1 MKYSYDYVLWKYLG
15 RLATNYPVIY
25 WIVFCIIM
33 SLFLYIFDFNYI
45 KNNKKR
51 DILFLIFMICWLIW
65 LTVYK
70 SNGWLIYPCI
80 VAYILIFGIII
91 YKYYIFK
98 KDKIENSCINQKTK
112 ILNLSPTKP
121 KKQQKPNKQKDVQKS
136 NFKKY
141 KLINKN
147 RVKDKITMKIRNRC
161 RIISQSRN

>member
-112 ILNLSPTKP
+112 ISNLSPTKP
-121 KKQQKPNKQKDVQKS
+121 KKQQKPNKQKDVQKL

-147 RVKDKITMKIRNRC
+147 IVKDKNNNEYKK
-161 RIISQSRN
+161 

>member
-112 ILNLSPTKP
+112 ISNLSPTKP

-147 RVKDKITMKIRNRC
+147 RVKDKNNNEDKK
-161 RIISQSRN
+161 

>member
-80 VAYILIFGIII
+80 IAYILIFGIII

-112 ILNLSPTKP
+112 ISNLSPTKP

-147 RVKDKITMKIRNRC
+147 RVKDKNNNEYKK
-161 RIISQSRN
+161 

>member
-112 ILNLSPTKP
+112 ISNLSPTKP

-147 RVKDKITMKIRNRC
+147 RVKDKNNNEYKK
-161 RIISQSRN
+161 

>member
-70 SNGWLIYPCI
+70 SSGWLIYPCI
-80 VAYILIFGIII
+80 IAYILIFGIII

-112 ILNLSPTKP
+112 ISNLSPTKP

-147 RVKDKITMKIRNRC
+147 RVKDKNNNEYKK
-161 RIISQSRN
+161 

>member
-112 ILNLSPTKP
+112 ISNLSPTKP

-147 RVKDKITMKIRNRC
+147 RVKDKNNNDDKKIKV
-161 RIISQSRN
+161 

>member
-112 ILNLSPTKP
+112 ISNLSPTKP
-121 KKQQKPNKQKDVQKS
+121 KKQQKPNKQKDVQKL

-147 RVKDKITMKIRNRC
+147 RVKDKNNNEDKK
-161 RIISQSRN
+161 

>member
-25 WIVFCIIM
+25 WIVCCIIM

-112 ILNLSPTKP
+112 ISNLSPTKP

-147 RVKDKITMKIRNRC
+147 RVKDKNKNDDKK
-161 RIISQSRN
+161 QVQDY

>member
-112 ILNLSPTKP
+112 ISNLSPTKP
-121 KKQQKPNKQKDVQKS
+121 KKQQKPNKQKDVQKL

-147 RVKDKITMKIRNRC
+147 IVKDKNNNEYKK
-161 RIISQSRN
+161 QVQDY

>member
-15 RLATNYPVIY
+15 RLATNYPVID

-112 ILNLSPTKP
+112 ISNLSPTKP
-121 KKQQKPNKQKDVQKS
+121 KKQQKPNKQKDVQKL

-147 RVKDKITMKIRNRC
+147 RVKDKNNNEDKK
-161 RIISQSRN
+161 

>member
-80 VAYILIFGIII
+80 IAYILIFGIII

-112 ILNLSPTKP
+112 ISNLSPTKP

-147 RVKDKITMKIRNRC
+147 RVKDKN
-161 RIISQSRN
+161 NN

>member
-80 VAYILIFGIII
+80 ITISSMFIVIYFSFKSNSNNKYIKI
-91 YKYYIFK
+91 K
-98 KDKIENSCINQKTK
+98 KI
-112 ILNLSPTKP
+112 KP

-147 RVKDKITMKIRNRC
+147 RVKDKNNNEDKK
-161 RIISQSRN
+161 

>member
-112 ILNLSPTKP
+112 ISNLSPTKP
-121 KKQQKPNKQKDVQKS
+121 KKQQKPNKQKDVQKL

-147 RVKDKITMKIRNRC
+147 RVKDKNNNEHKK
-161 RIISQSRN
+161 

>member
-98 KDKIENSCINQKTK
+98 KDK
-112 ILNLSPTKP
+112 
-121 KKQQKPNKQKDVQKS
+121 
-136 NFKKY
+136 
-141 KLINKN
+141 
-147 RVKDKITMKIRNRC
+147 
-161 RIISQSRN
+161 

>member
-112 ILNLSPTKP
+112 ISNLSPTKP
-121 KKQQKPNKQKDVQKS
+121 KKQQKPNKQKDVQKL

-147 RVKDKITMKIRNRC
+147 RVKDKNNNDDKK
-161 RIISQSRN
+161 

>member
-112 ILNLSPTKP
+112 ILNLIPTKP

-141 KLINKN
+141 KILKN
-147 RVKDKITMKIRNRC
+147 
-161 RIISQSRN
+161 ISLFYLLR

>member
-112 ILNLSPTKP
+112 ISNLSPTKP
-121 KKQQKPNKQKDVQKS
+121 KKQQKPNKQKESKKS

-147 RVKDKITMKIRNRC
+147 RVKDKNNNEDKK
-161 RIISQSRN
+161 

>member
-1 MKYSYDYVLWKYLG
+1 MVTDMNYGIETGIMTNIYKLEI
-15 RLATNYPVIY
+15 NYPIVS
-25 WIVFCIIM
+25 WIMFYLCALIL
-33 SLFLYIFDFNYI
+33 LFIDFSMLDR
-45 KNNKKR
+45 KKR

-112 ILNLSPTKP
+112 ISNLSPTKP
-121 KKQQKPNKQKDVQKS
+121 KKQQKPNKQKDVQKL

-147 RVKDKITMKIRNRC
+147 IVKDKNNNEYKK
-161 RIISQSRN
+161 

>member
-70 SNGWLIYPCI
+70 SSGWLIYPCI
-80 VAYILIFGIII
+80 IAYILIFGIII

-112 ILNLSPTKP
+112 ISNLSPTKP

-141 KLINKN
+141 KLINNN
-147 RVKDKITMKIRNRC
+147 RVKDKNNNEDKK
-161 RIISQSRN
+161 

>member
-112 ILNLSPTKP
+112 ISNLSPTKP

-147 RVKDKITMKIRNRC
+147 RVKDKN
-161 RIISQSRN
+161 NN